1 MALDPDD
8 ATPHDGGASGEDAA
22 AAQAAVLLA
31 QVRTVVDDPLR
42 RGSTEILIG
51 LVQNLIVAT
60 ARGPGGSHAVR
71 QAQQELEPLIPNTAR
86 EFIERVQQGYGRG
99 LDASIGVLY
108 CRFVADRIA
117 ETHAGYR
124 RGDPRQ
130 VYTLLKLASEALLLQ
145 DIQEQR
151 EAG

>member
-8 ATPHDGGASGEDAA
+8 ATPHDGHTSAEDAA
-22 AAQAAVLLA
+22 AAQAAALLA

-51 LVQNLIVAT
+51 LIQNLIVA
-60 ARGPGGSHAVR
+60 AA
-71 QAQQELEPLIPNTAR
+71 
-86 EFIERVQQGYGRG
+86 RG
-99 LDASIGVLY
+99 LDANIGVLY
-108 CRFVADRIA
+108 CRFGADRIA

-130 VYTLLKLASEALLLQ
+130 VYTLLKMASEALLLQ

-151 EAG
+151 EDG